1 MDIYEES
8 KRLIVGDEFHVI
20 KRDPINALF
29 AGYDK
34 KVLKFCHGDR
44 MIACRN
50 HITSQFLKKGDVEDF
65 DISSSDNDMKKMHQN
80 KYQNHLRQLFC
91 DEQEREKQS
100 DKLHQLKKKDE
111 TLLQKD
117 WACKISDKRSK
128 FLPDFE
134 TLEKPAFGLISNY
147 IWSNRSII
155 AASSQS
161 RICLYHPFNGF
172 TRALDIS
179 SETCMAFSHDADF
192 LAIAFHKC
200 EKDLEDQ
207 DVYIFKMDQKLLFH
221 SESLKTFR
229 FRTKG
234 DVDISAICYT
244 RDNDHI
250 LLGSQDGNIQLYELH
265 SSMKKRFIKYL
276 PKVHKK
282 TVKTI
287 TFSCNFKY
295 LGTLDTSGLMV
306 IWNGGSL
313 TPFWLYRY
321 SVSRYYQIK
330 WHPFV
335 EDELILAKA
344 VYPSLFLLKVSDKKN
359 IASYCNWRDDVE
371 LSSFDF
377 NPVSGQLAVCFYFQD
392 ECINRVSILA
402 SMSQVINTF
411 DFDYIQGGL
420 KLFWNDSGTML
431 GAGGQYFRFAFWSF
445 NKCRSFHN
453 QMSQVPLCTKRP
465 KYPMLYTM
473 LDKKISQ
480 IR

>member
-1 MDIYEES
+1 MVQYV
-8 KRLIVGDEFHVI
+8 RLSTV
-20 KRDPINALF
+20 
-29 AGYDK
+29 
-34 KVLKFCHGDR
+34 
-44 MIACRN
+44 
-50 HITSQFLKKGDVEDF
+50 
-65 DISSSDNDMKKMHQN
+65 
-80 KYQNHLRQLFC
+80 
-91 DEQEREKQS
+91 
-100 DKLHQLKKKDE
+100 
-111 TLLQKD
+111 
-117 WACKISDKRSK
+117 WKI
-128 FLPDFE
+128 PN
-134 TLEKPAFGLISNY
+134 TKPLIPANY

-192 LAIAFHKC
+192 LAVAFEKC

-221 SESLKTFR
+221 SESLKTFK

-234 DVDISAICYT
+234 DFDISAICYT
-244 RDNDHI
+244 RNNDHI

-313 TPFWLYRY
+313 TPFWEYKY

-335 EDELILAKA
+335 EDELILAKS
-344 VYPSLFLLKVSDKKN
+344 VYPALFLLNVSDKKN
-359 IASYCNWRDDVE
+359 IASYCNWRNGVE
-371 LSSFDF
+371 LSSLDF
-377 NPVSGQLAVCFYFQD
+377 NPVSGQLAVCFYFRD

-411 DFDYIQGGL
+411 DFDYIHGGL
-420 KLFWNDSGTML
+420 KLFWNDNGTML

-445 NKCRSFHN
+445 HKCRSFHN
-453 QMSQVPLCTKRP
+453 QMSQEAQCTKRP
-465 KYPMLYTM
+465 KYPKLYTL
-473 LDKKISQ
+473 LDKKLSQ